1 MKKKWYGRVAGL
13 CLILSLTL
21 GLCACGNGNKM
32 VNAALAKEFVY
43 RIQGISLPEI
53 EGDDYNI
60 LTYARWDGSICLLT
74 EVYHWSETAVNKDFK
89 LITVKE
95 DGSDVQIRSLEIPSE
110 EGSGSGGGTVVR
122 PMPRTMDI
130 SVNQVVP
137 KTEQTEDIWEYSNY
151 NSFLISGDGKI
162 YGIRDCQYENQ
173 SDPENPVSRRE
184 YFLNCWS
191 MDGSRLWEKSLGAF
205 DARGEEYFWIRTMVM
220 AEDGNLYMILESDN
234 IYKVKADTE
243 GNVSDRT
250 PVSEDTGKLL
260 QNFDRL
266 LTREDGT
273 SLIIYY
279 DENDWT
285 QQYIATFDI
294 VTETLGEPAKLPS
307 SLGWNGYHT
316 LDAGKNSDLLYSNS
330 IGIFTYDLGDTES
343 VQKMNFINSDLNI
356 QNLICLMDLDENSY
370 FAIYYEDY
378 ENGMKAGK
386 FTYVDPKEIQDK
398 AVLVLAGN
406 YIGSDL
412 KQRIVEYNRASE
424 AYRIVIKEYDTYN
437 NYEDY
442 EAGYKQLNNDIIT
455 GNMPDILLTD
465 GLPMENYAAK
475 GLLADIGKLMEQDEE
490 LSQVEFVQNVLDAY
504 SVDGKLY
511 YVIPSFNVRTMVAK
525 TSLVG
530 DKTGWTMEEANALL
544 ATMPE
549 GTNLIGELTRDGF
562 FGTMMNFCGGDFVDV
577 STGKCDFN
585 SPYFISM
592 MEYANNLP
600 VELNEESYG
609 EDYWMTYQ
617 SQYRDN
623 KTILCTLNINS
634 ISNLNYT
641 INGRIGEDITYIGFP
656 TESGQGSY
664 VNAYDTYA
672 ISSRSANIDGAW
684 EFLRYY
690 LSEEY
695 QSELEWGMPIQM
707 KYFREN
713 AQKALNKPF
722 YLDENGEKVEYDDYY
737 YINDERIPLP
747 LLNQEQIDKAVNFIT
762 SINKCYYGNN
772 DLMTIIDE
780 EMQSFYTG
788 QKSAQE
794 VAAIIQS
801 RAQIYVDENR

>member
-1 MKKKWYGRVAGL
+1 
-13 CLILSLTL
+13 
-21 GLCACGNGNKM
+21 
-32 VNAALAKEFVY
+32 
-43 RIQGISLPEI
+43 
-53 EGDDYNI
+53 
-60 LTYARWDGSICLLT
+60 
-74 EVYHWSETAVNKDFK
+74 
-89 LITVKE
+89 
-95 DGSDVQIRSLEIPSE
+95 
-110 EGSGSGGGTVVR
+110 
-122 PMPRTMDI
+122 
-130 SVNQVVP
+130 
-137 KTEQTEDIWEYSNY
+137 
-151 NSFLISGDGKI
+151 
-162 YGIRDCQYENQ
+162 
-173 SDPENPVSRRE
+173 
-184 YFLNCWS
+184 
-191 MDGSRLWEKSLGAF
+191 
-205 DARGEEYFWIRTMVM
+205 
-220 AEDGNLYMILESDN
+220 
-234 IYKVKADTE
+234 
-243 GNVSDRT
+243 
-250 PVSEDTGKLL
+250 
-260 QNFDRL
+260 
-266 LTREDGT
+266 
-273 SLIIYY
+273 
-279 DENDWT
+279 
-285 QQYIATFDI
+285 
-294 VTETLGEPAKLPS
+294 
-307 SLGWNGYHT
+307 
-316 LDAGKNSDLLYSNS
+316 
-330 IGIFTYDLGDTES
+330 
-343 VQKMNFINSDLNI
+343 
-356 QNLICLMDLDENSY
+356 MDLDENSY

-398 AVLVLAGN
+398 AVLVLAGD

-465 GLPMENYAAK
+465 GLSMENYAAK

>member
-1 MKKKWYGRVAGL
+1 M
-13 CLILSLTL
+13 
-21 GLCACGNGNKM
+21 
-32 VNAALAKEFVY
+32 
-43 RIQGISLPEI
+43 
-53 EGDDYNI
+53 
-60 LTYARWDGSICLLT
+60 
-74 EVYHWSETAVNKDFK
+74 
-89 LITVKE
+89 
-95 DGSDVQIRSLEIPSE
+95 
-110 EGSGSGGGTVVR
+110 
-122 PMPRTMDI
+122 
-130 SVNQVVP
+130 
-137 KTEQTEDIWEYSNY
+137 
-151 NSFLISGDGKI
+151 
-162 YGIRDCQYENQ
+162 
-173 SDPENPVSRRE
+173 
-184 YFLNCWS
+184 
-191 MDGSRLWEKSLGAF
+191 
-205 DARGEEYFWIRTMVM
+205 
-220 AEDGNLYMILESDN
+220 
-234 IYKVKADTE
+234 
-243 GNVSDRT
+243 
-250 PVSEDTGKLL
+250 
-260 QNFDRL
+260 
-266 LTREDGT
+266 
-273 SLIIYY
+273 
-279 DENDWT
+279 
-285 QQYIATFDI
+285 
-294 VTETLGEPAKLPS
+294 
-307 SLGWNGYHT
+307 
-316 LDAGKNSDLLYSNS
+316 
-330 IGIFTYDLGDTES
+330 
-343 VQKMNFINSDLNI
+343 
-356 QNLICLMDLDENSY
+356 
-370 FAIYYEDY
+370 
-378 ENGMKAGK
+378 
-386 FTYVDPKEIQDK
+386 
-398 AVLVLAGN
+398 
-406 YIGSDL
+406 
-412 KQRIVEYNRASE
+412 
-424 AYRIVIKEYDTYN
+424 
-437 NYEDY
+437 
-442 EAGYKQLNNDIIT
+442 
-455 GNMPDILLTD
+455 
-465 GLPMENYAAK
+465 
-475 GLLADIGKLMEQDEE
+475 
-490 LSQVEFVQNVLDAY
+490 
-504 SVDGKLY
+504 
-511 YVIPSFNVRTMVAK
+511 
-525 TSLVG
+525 
-530 DKTGWTMEEANALL
+530 
-544 ATMPE
+544 
-549 GTNLIGELTRDGF
+549 
-562 FGTMMNFCGGDFVDV
+562 DV